1 MELGTTIKNARKR
14 AGLTQQELANKV
26 GCALPYIGRIET
38 NKRKPSLAM
47 LEKIFDTLSLS
58 FDDLTVRAETAKE
71 LKTIFMRLDQKETD
85 RALQILKLVFLG

>member
-1 MELGTTIKNARKR
+1 
-14 AGLTQQELANKV
+14 
-26 GCALPYIGRIET
+26 
-38 NKRKPSLAM
+38 M